1 MAVIYNNETNTFDE
15 VIEALMVATNCD
27 LEEAQ
32 IETWEAHTFGKAP
45 VHFDSRTTCE
55 GVAAVLKSFG
65 IRTDV
70 EPEWKE

>member
-15 VIEALMVATNCD
+15 VIEALMV
-27 LEEAQ
+27 
-32 IETWEAHTFGKAP
+32 
-45 VHFDSRTTCE
+45 HFDSRTTCE
-55 GVAAVLKSFG
+55 GVAAVIKSFG